1 MSERPKPLQSPE
13 EDAET
18 LRPPKPTADSDAPTD
33 RPEKPKLI
41 TANSFDMAL
50 DEEGKSEK
58 HLETVF
64 GSLDASTSIGG
75 PVSHYDHNEDGFV
88 AVATADELF
97 AAVMDGVGGSPAG
110 RLAARIACEVLE
122 EKGKLGWTLEQIF
135 DEIDRQVKEKTKY
148 FEQSKKGQ
156 MQRASSLTCVA
167 LHLKRTEEGKVS
179 GKIAWSGDCKV
190 MTLNKGRKISAG
202 TSEFQNEAQR
212 LVDEGI
218 IMPWDYF
225 MSPWLNNITGR
236 LGGYGRIERKPG
248 FSSFE
253 HAEGNQYVLASDGFW
268 DAVSEYEVEQLSLKH
283 TSKELQ
289 TALFELAYSRAQAQ
303 DYKIEI
309 DSELSIEK
317 RVSSGDNITVMVI
330 NT

>member
-1 MSERPKPLQSPE
+1 MSERPKPLEVS

-18 LRPPKPTADSDAPTD
+18 LRPPKPAAETI
-33 RPEKPKLI
+33 EKPEAEQI
-41 TANSFDMAL
+41 WVANSFDMAL

-58 HLETVF
+58 YLETVF

-75 PVSHYDHNEDGFV
+75 PVSHYAHNEDGFV
-88 AVATADELF
+88 AVAKPDELF

-110 RLAARIACEVLE
+110 RLAARVACEVLE
-122 EKGKLGWTLEQIF
+122 EKAKLGWTLEQIF
-135 DEIDRQVKEKTKY
+135 DEIDRRVKEKTKY
-148 FEQSKKGQ
+148 FEQSKKGRV
-156 MQRASSLTCVA
+156 QRASSLTCAA
-167 LHLKRTEEGKVS
+167 LHLKRTEEGKVL
-179 GKIAWSGDCKV
+179 GQIAWSGDCKV
-190 MTLNKGRKISAG
+190 MAVNNGHKIAAG

-236 LGGYGRIERKPG
+236 LGGYGRSGRTPD
-248 FSSFE
+248 FSTFE
-253 HAEGNQYVLASDGFW
+253 HSEGNQYILASDGFW

-283 TSKELQ
+283 KGRELQ
-289 TALFELAYSRAQAQ
+289 KALFDLAYDRAQAQ

-309 DSELSIEK
+309 DAELSIEK
-317 RVSSGDNITVMVI
+317 RVSSGDNITVMVVS
-330 NT
+330 T